1 MDSQQPYGR
10 EDLMKILEDW
20 LKKIDKIPKYNQQSD
35 EKSEKISEILK
46 SVYDWLEKTDRS
58 KKYNQQSYKSSEK
71 ILEEETKKRKVK
83 FHIILLEDLL
93 NEMIKKTQEKASIS
107 KIEGSHALIDL
118 NCNTHDEDSSCEYY
132 ITVRLHSKGKDKDK
146 VIECYSDSLHSSYE
160 IECTHYSYKSS
171 FNLSDPIFFIEGI
184 KDSIL
189 SIYKILNREV
199 LKDMDEKYDGI
210 RIKTVAF
217 MNPNNSTKENPEI
230 EIGKN
235 FVKSNNSR
243 TIIEISW
250 DFY

>member
-1 MDSQQPYGR
+1 MCCLHP
-10 EDLMKILEDW
+10 
-20 LKKIDKIPKYNQQSD
+20 
-35 EKSEKISEILK
+35 
-46 SVYDWLEKTDRS
+46 
-58 KKYNQQSYKSSEK
+58 YKSSEK

-93 NEMIKKTQEKASIS
+93 NEIIKQTQQKASIS
-107 KIEGSHALIDL
+107 EIEGFRAFIGL
-118 NCNTHDEDSSCEYY
+118 NCNTHDDKSIQCKYDIKIYLYKEDH
-132 ITVRLHSKGKDKDK
+132 IIK
-146 VIECYSDSLHSSYE
+146 CYSDSLHSSYE

-189 SIYKILNREV
+189 SIYKILNRGV
-199 LKDMDEKYDGI
+199 LKDMDEKYHGI